1 MYLYNFYCEII
12 RNVREEKKKKRKV
25 VIKRLENPFLYIM
38 QVENLRI
45 IVHILFFI
53 NTTLFEEDF
62 FQQ

>member
-1 MYLYNFYCEII
+1 MKSSGGKS
-12 RNVREEKKKKRKV
+12 REKRKV

-38 QVENLRI
+38 KVENLKI
-45 IVHILFFI
+45 IVHILFFK